1 MAINLNMQSQLA
13 IRKFRAQRGKLGL
26 LLFPLAI
33 LLEIALNS
41 FRILLTQCDSVQKDD
56 LVASFLKQQK
66 AKWPSQKAKKNRI
79 SDK

>member
-13 IRKFRAQRGKLGL
+13 IRKFRAQRRKLGL

-41 FRILLTQCDSVQKDD
+41 FRILLTQYDSAKKDNK
-56 LVASFLKQQK
+56 VASFFEANKSTI
-66 AKWPSQKAKKNRI
+66 AKSKSKK
-79 SDK
+79 KE